1 MEQVIHGL
9 MLDFMKREFRARLG
23 AHEIREP
30 SRIPTLRYA

>member
-1 MEQVIHGL
+1 
-9 MLDFMKREFRARLG
+9 MKREFRARLG